1 MKTKNI
7 FLTVALGVGA
17 LTFSSCSDYLNVDR
31 YFNDRMT
38 EEKLFEDKK
47 YSEQWLAGVYTH
59 LLGPNDDVCSKG
71 NTPHNFSDDMYFGD
85 RNGLY
90 RNLKYGMYDENAF
103 QRSWQECYIG
113 IRDASTFIRNIH
125 VNKDFT
131 QEEIA
136 DYRGQARF
144 LRAYYYWLLLRKYGP
159 IPLIPN
165 DGEMDYTAEYG
176 DLALPRNSY
185 DECANYIA
193 DEMAI
198 AAGELATTRT
208 NSDINRATRGAAL
221 ALRAKV
227 LLYAAS
233 PLANGNTEMADLTD
247 DKGNAL
253 ISQEYDESKW
263 ARAAAAAKDVM
274 ELDIYRLYVANRR
287 YNNDGGQAYPET
299 LMPPITDDNREY
311 SENEWPNGWKNIDPF
326 ESYRSIFNGDLQPTA
341 NPELIFT
348 RGVNTRKE
356 GEVDPEKV
364 MTEDVQVMVQHQ
376 MPFQMGGYNCHGITL
391 KQCDAYY
398 MNDGSDI
405 PGKDDCLGRG
415 DGSSRVTG
423 FVTEENKDQ
432 YKPLPVGVSLQY
444 ANREPRFYASVAYNG
459 SVWEMTTSYD
469 EDKRFYRA
477 WYYHGSENGKLAQS
491 PDLYLRTGIG
501 VKKFYNPQDSYQN
514 GGRIIP
520 KTEPAIRYAEVLLI
534 YAEALNELSNSYEI
548 PSWDGS
554 KTHTIKRDEAEMAK
568 GIEPIRIRAG
578 VPNYKAEVYHSKDLF
593 RKALKRERQIELFAE
608 GHRYYDL
615 RRWKDAPEEEAT
627 MMYGCNTNIGEN
639 NRDLFYI
646 PTVIPSMPSVFTKKM
661 YFWPISHDELKKN
674 SRLTQNPGWT
684 YYD

>member
-7 FLTVALGVGA
+7 FLTVALGIGTFA
-17 LTFSSCSDYLNVDR
+17 FSSCSDYLNVDR

-38 EEKLFEDKK
+38 EEKLFEDKT
-47 YSEQWLAGVYTH
+47 YSEQWLAGVYSH
-59 LLGPNDDVCSKG
+59 LLGCNDDVCSKG

-85 RNGLY
+85 RSGLY
-90 RNLKYGMYDENAF
+90 RSLKYGLYNEGSY
-103 QRSWQECYIG
+103 QYSWRECYIG

-125 VNKDFT
+125 VNKDFST
-131 QEEIA
+131 REIA

-159 IPLIPN
+159 VPLLPN
-165 DGEMDYTAEYG
+165 DGEMDHTAEYG
-176 DLALPRNSY
+176 DLAIPRSSY

-193 DEMAI
+193 EEMAI
-198 AAGELATTRT
+198 AAGELETTRT

-274 ELDIYRLYVANRR
+274 DLDIYHLYVAPRR

-299 LMPPITDDNREY
+299 IMPPVTNENREY

-326 ESYRSIFNGDLQPTA
+326 ESYRSIFNGDLQPKA
-341 NPELIFT
+341 NPELILT

-356 GEVDPEKV
+356 GDIND
-364 MTEDVQVMVQHQ
+364 MGLEDVQVMVQHQ

-398 MNDGSDI
+398 MNDGSDV

-627 MMYGCNTNIGEN
+627 MMYGCNTNIGED

>member
-7 FLTVALGVGA
+7 FLTVALGIGTFA
-17 LTFSSCSDYLNVDR
+17 FSSCSDYLNVDR

-38 EEKLFEDKK
+38 EEKLFEDKT
-47 YSEQWLAGVYTH
+47 YSEQWLAGVYSH
-59 LLGPNDDVCSKG
+59 LLGCNDDVCSKG

-85 RNGLY
+85 RSGLY
-90 RNLKYGMYDENAF
+90 RSLKYGLYNEGSY
-103 QRSWQECYIG
+103 QYSWRECYIG

-125 VNKDFT
+125 VNKDFST
-131 QEEIA
+131 REIA

-159 IPLIPN
+159 VPLLPN

-176 DLALPRNSY
+176 DLAIPRNSY

-193 DEMAI
+193 EEMAI
-198 AAGELATTRT
+198 AAGELETTRT

-263 ARAAAAAKDVM
+263 ATAAAAAKDVM
-274 ELDIYRLYVANRR
+274 DLDIYHLYVAPRR

-299 LMPPITDDNREY
+299 IMPPVTNENREY

-326 ESYRSIFNGDLQPTA
+326 ESYRSIFNGDLQPKA

-356 GEVDPEKV
+356 GDIND
-364 MTEDVQVMVQHQ
+364 MGLEDVQVMVQHQ

-398 MNDGSDI
+398 MNDGSDV

-554 KTHTIKRDEAEMAK
+554 KTHTIKRDEAEMAR

-639 NRDLFYI
+639 NKDMFYI

-674 SRLTQNPGWT
+674 SRLTQNLSLIHI
-684 YYD
+684 

>member
-1 MKTKNI
+1 MKIKNI
-7 FLTVALGVGA
+7 LLTAALGVSA
-17 LTFSSCSDYLNVDR
+17 LAFSSCSDYLNVDR

-59 LLGPNDDVCSKG
+59 LLGCNDDVCSKG

-85 RNGLY
+85 RSGLY
-90 RNLKYGMYDENAF
+90 RNLKYGMYDEGAF
-103 QRSWQECYIG
+103 QRSWKECYIG

-165 DGEMDYTAEYG
+165 DGEMDYTAEYE

-185 DECANYIA
+185 DECADYIA

-198 AAGELATTRT
+198 AAGELAITRT

-247 DKGNAL
+247 DKGNIL

-274 ELDIYRLYVANRR
+274 DLDIYHLYVASRR

-299 LMPPITDDNREY
+299 IIPPVTDENREY

-326 ESYRSIFNGDLQPTA
+326 ESYRSIFNGDVQPKA
-341 NPELIFT
+341 NSELIFT

-356 GEVDPEKV
+356 GDFDGF
-364 MTEDVQVMVQHQ
+364 MTEDVETMVMHQ

-398 MNDGSDI
+398 MNDGSDV

-415 DGSSRVTG
+415 DGSSRITG

-432 YKPLPVGVSLQY
+432 YKPLPTGVSLQY

-459 SVWEMTTSYD
+459 SIWEMTTSYD

-501 VKKFYNPQDSYQN
+501 IKKFYNPQDSYQN

-548 PSWDGS
+548 ASWDGS
-554 KTHTIKRDEAEMAK
+554 KTYTIKRDEAEMKK

-578 VPNYKAEVYHSKDLF
+578 VPNYKAEVYNNKDLF

-639 NRDLFYI
+639 NRDMFYI

>member
-7 FLTVALGVGA
+7 FLTVALGIGTFA
-17 LTFSSCSDYLNVDR
+17 FSSCSDYLNVDR

-38 EEKLFEDKK
+38 EEKLFEDKT
-47 YSEQWLAGVYTH
+47 YSEQWLAGVYSH
-59 LLGPNDDVCSKG
+59 LLGCNDDVCSKG
-71 NTPHNFSDDMYFGD
+71 NTTHNFSDDMYFGD
-85 RNGLY
+85 RSGLY
-90 RNLKYGMYDENAF
+90 RSLKYGLYNEGSY
-103 QRSWQECYIG
+103 QYSWRECYIG

-125 VNKDFT
+125 VNKDFST
-131 QEEIA
+131 REIA

-159 IPLIPN
+159 VPLLPN

-176 DLALPRNSY
+176 DLAIPRNSY

-193 DEMAI
+193 EEMAI
-198 AAGELATTRT
+198 AAGELETTRT

-274 ELDIYRLYVANRR
+274 DLDIYHLYVAPRR

-299 LMPPITDDNREY
+299 IMPPVTNENREY

-326 ESYRSIFNGDLQPTA
+326 ESYRSIFNGDLQPKA

-356 GEVDPEKV
+356 GDIND
-364 MTEDVQVMVQHQ
+364 MGLEDVQVMVQHQ

-398 MNDGSDI
+398 MNDGSDV

-554 KTHTIKRDEAEMAK
+554 KTHTIKRDETEMAR

-639 NRDLFYI
+639 NKDMFYI

>member
-7 FLTVALGVGA
+7 FLTVALGIGTFA
-17 LTFSSCSDYLNVDR
+17 FSSCSDYLNVDR

-38 EEKLFEDKK
+38 EEKLFEDKT
-47 YSEQWLAGVYTH
+47 YSEQWLAGVYSH
-59 LLGPNDDVCSKG
+59 LLGCNDDVCSKG

-85 RNGLY
+85 RSGLY
-90 RNLKYGMYDENAF
+90 RSLKYGLYNEGSY
-103 QRSWQECYIG
+103 QYSWRECYIG

-125 VNKDFT
+125 VNKDFST
-131 QEEIA
+131 REIA

-159 IPLIPN
+159 VPLLPN

-176 DLALPRNSY
+176 DLAIPRNSY

-193 DEMAI
+193 EEMAI
-198 AAGELATTRT
+198 AAGELETTRT

-274 ELDIYRLYVANRR
+274 DLDIYHLYVAPRR

-299 LMPPITDDNREY
+299 IMPPVTNENREY

-326 ESYRSIFNGDLQPTA
+326 ESYRSIFNGDLQPKA

-356 GEVDPEKV
+356 GDIND
-364 MTEDVQVMVQHQ
+364 MGLEDVQVMVQHQ

-398 MNDGSDI
+398 MNDGSDV

-554 KTHTIKRDEAEMAK
+554 KTHTINRDEAEMAR

-639 NRDLFYI
+639 NKDMFYI

>member
-7 FLTVALGVGA
+7 FLTVALGIGTFA
-17 LTFSSCSDYLNVDR
+17 FSSCSDYLNVDR

-38 EEKLFEDKK
+38 EEKLFEDKT
-47 YSEQWLAGVYTH
+47 YSEQWLAGVYSH
-59 LLGPNDDVCSKG
+59 LLGCNDDVCSKG

-85 RNGLY
+85 RSGLY
-90 RNLKYGMYDENAF
+90 RSLKYGLYNEGSY
-103 QRSWQECYIG
+103 QYSWRECYIG

-125 VNKDFT
+125 VNKDFST
-131 QEEIA
+131 REIA

-159 IPLIPN
+159 VPLLPN

-176 DLALPRNSY
+176 DLAIPRNSY

-193 DEMAI
+193 EEMAI
-198 AAGELATTRT
+198 AAGELETTRT

-263 ARAAAAAKDVM
+263 ATAAAAAKDVM
-274 ELDIYRLYVANRR
+274 DLDIYHLYVAPRR

-299 LMPPITDDNREY
+299 IMPPVTNENREY

-326 ESYRSIFNGDLQPTA
+326 ESYRSIFNGDLQPKA

-356 GEVDPEKV
+356 GDIND
-364 MTEDVQVMVQHQ
+364 MGLEDVQVMVQHQ

-398 MNDGSDI
+398 MNDGSDV

-554 KTHTIKRDEAEMAK
+554 KTHTIKRDEAEMAR

-639 NRDLFYI
+639 NKDMFYI

>member
-7 FLTVALGVGA
+7 FLTVALGIGTFA
-17 LTFSSCSDYLNVDR
+17 FSSCSDYLNVDR

-38 EEKLFEDKK
+38 EEKLFEDKT
-47 YSEQWLAGVYTH
+47 YSEQWLAGVYSH
-59 LLGPNDDVCSKG
+59 LLGCNDDVCSKG

-85 RNGLY
+85 RSGLY
-90 RNLKYGMYDENAF
+90 RSLKYGLYNEGSYQF
-103 QRSWQECYIG
+103 SWRECYIG
-113 IRDASTFIRNIH
+113 IRDASTFIRNIQ
-125 VNKDFT
+125 VNKDFST
-131 QEEIA
+131 REIA

-159 IPLIPN
+159 VPLLPN

-176 DLALPRNSY
+176 DLAIPRNSY

-193 DEMAI
+193 EEMAI
-198 AAGELATTRT
+198 AAGELETTRT

-274 ELDIYRLYVANRR
+274 DLDIYHLYVAPRR

-299 LMPPITDDNREY
+299 IMPPVTNENREY

-326 ESYRSIFNGDLQPTA
+326 ESYRSIFNGDLQPKA

-356 GEVDPEKV
+356 GDIND
-364 MTEDVQVMVQHQ
+364 MGLEDVQVMVQHQ

-398 MNDGSDI
+398 MNDGSDV

-432 YKPLPVGVSLQY
+432 YKPLPAGVSLQY

-639 NRDLFYI
+639 NRDMFYI

>member
-7 FLTVALGVGA
+7 FLTVALGIGTFA
-17 LTFSSCSDYLNVDR
+17 FSSCSDYLNVDR

-38 EEKLFEDKK
+38 EEKLFEDKT
-47 YSEQWLAGVYTH
+47 YSEQWLAGVYSH
-59 LLGPNDDVCSKG
+59 LLGCNDDVCSKG

-85 RNGLY
+85 RSGLY
-90 RNLKYGMYDENAF
+90 RSLKYGLYNEGSY
-103 QRSWQECYIG
+103 QYSWRECYIG

-125 VNKDFT
+125 VNKDFST
-131 QEEIA
+131 REIA

-159 IPLIPN
+159 VPLLPN

-176 DLALPRNSY
+176 DLAIPRNSY

-193 DEMAI
+193 EEMAI
-198 AAGELATTRT
+198 AAGELETTRT

-274 ELDIYRLYVANRR
+274 DLDIYHLYVAPRR

-299 LMPPITDDNREY
+299 IMPPVTNENREY

-326 ESYRSIFNGDLQPTA
+326 ESYRSIFNGDLQPKA

-356 GEVDPEKV
+356 GDIND
-364 MTEDVQVMVQHQ
+364 MGLEDVQVMVQHQ

-398 MNDGSDI
+398 MNDGSDV

-501 VKKFYNPQDSYQN
+501 IKKFYNPQDSYQN

-548 PSWDGS
+548 ASWDGS
-554 KTHTIKRDEAEMAK
+554 KTYTIKRDEAEMKK

-578 VPNYKAEVYHSKDLF
+578 VPNYKAEVYNNKDLF

-639 NRDLFYI
+639 NRDMFYI

>member
-1 MKTKNI
+1 MKIKNI
-7 FLTVALGVGA
+7 LLTAALGVSA
-17 LTFSSCSDYLNVDR
+17 LAFSSCSDYLNVDR

-59 LLGPNDDVCSKG
+59 LLGCNDDVCSKG

-85 RNGLY
+85 RSGLY
-90 RNLKYGMYDENAF
+90 RNLKYGMYDEGAF
-103 QRSWQECYIG
+103 QRSWKECYIG

-144 LRAYYYWLLLRKYGP
+144 LRAYYYWLLLRKDGP

-165 DGEMDYTAEYG
+165 DGEMDYTAEYE

-185 DECANYIA
+185 DECADYIA

-198 AAGELATTRT
+198 AAGELAITRT

-247 DKGNAL
+247 DKGNIL

-274 ELDIYRLYVANRR
+274 DLDIYHLYVASRR

-299 LMPPITDDNREY
+299 IIPPVTDENREY

-326 ESYRSIFNGDLQPTA
+326 ESYRSIFNGDVQPKA
-341 NPELIFT
+341 NSELIFT

-356 GEVDPEKV
+356 GDFDGF
-364 MTEDVQVMVQHQ
+364 MTEDVETMVMHQ

-398 MNDGSDI
+398 MNDGSDV

-415 DGSSRVTG
+415 DGSSRITG

-432 YKPLPVGVSLQY
+432 YKPLPTGVSLQY

-459 SVWEMTTSYD
+459 SIWEMTTSYD

-501 VKKFYNPQDSYQN
+501 IKKFYNPQDSYQN

-548 PSWDGS
+548 ASWDGS
-554 KTHTIKRDEAEMAK
+554 KTYTIKRDEAEMKK

-578 VPNYKAEVYHSKDLF
+578 VPNYKAEVYNNKDLF

-639 NRDLFYI
+639 NRDMFYI

>member
-1 MKTKNI
+1 MKKFGGLMYLLCMLILSGCSGDACKVDGKMSDFSGET
-7 FLTVALGVGA
+7 TVYLLRRTGEFTHDTLMQTVMKDGSFR
-17 LTFSSCSDYLNVDR
+17 LEIPRDLWGEQYSLKFGDKRSSVAFFAEQGNVRIEGSGKTIYDANVTGTPANDSWDR
-31 YFNDRMT
+31 YQKFMLDIAKQRNLLGKEIGSSNESDSIKRV
-38 EEKLFEDKK
+38 K
-47 YSEQWLAGVYTH
+47 YSQLFQKLEGEIERYKDSLAQADANSVVP
-59 LLGPNDDVCSKG
+59 LL
-71 NTPHNFSDDMYFGD
+71 
-85 RNGLY
+85 LY
-90 RNLKYGMYDENAF
+90 HQSLQLLKYDEIDRILA
-103 QRSWQECYIG
+103 
-113 IRDASTFIRNIH
+113 
-125 VNKDFT
+125 KFT
-131 QEEIA
+131 PQ
-136 DYRGQARF
+136 
-144 LRAYYYWLLLRKYGP
+144 
-159 IPLIPN
+159 
-165 DGEMDYTAEYG
+165 
-176 DLALPRNSY
+176 LA
-185 DECANYIA
+185 
-193 DEMAI
+193 
-198 AAGELATTRT
+198 
-208 NSDINRATRGAAL
+208 
-221 ALRAKV
+221 
-227 LLYAAS
+227 
-233 PLANGNTEMADLTD
+233 
-247 DKGNAL
+247 
-253 ISQEYDESKW
+253 
-263 ARAAAAAKDVM
+263 
-274 ELDIYRLYVANRR
+274 
-287 YNNDGGQAYPET
+287 
-299 LMPPITDDNREY
+299 DNRYYKELKAQY

-348 RGVNTRKE
+348 RGKNTRDE
-356 GEVDPEKV
+356 GKVDPEKV

-398 MNDGSDI
+398 MNDGSDV

-534 YAEALNELSNSYEI
+534 YAEALNELSGSYEI

-554 KTHTIKRDEAEMAK
+554 KTYTIKRDEAEMAK

-578 VPNYKAEVYHSKDLF
+578 VPNYKVEVYHSKDLF

>member
-7 FLTVALGVGA
+7 FLTVALGIGTFA
-17 LTFSSCSDYLNVDR
+17 FSSCSDYLNVDR

-38 EEKLFEDKK
+38 EEKLFEDKT
-47 YSEQWLAGVYTH
+47 YSEQWLAGVYSH
-59 LLGPNDDVCSKG
+59 LLGCNDDVCSKG

-85 RNGLY
+85 RSGLY
-90 RNLKYGMYDENAF
+90 RSLKYGLYNEGSY
-103 QRSWQECYIG
+103 QYSWRECYIG

-125 VNKDFT
+125 VNKDFST
-131 QEEIA
+131 REIA

-159 IPLIPN
+159 VPLLPN

-176 DLALPRNSY
+176 DLAIPRNSY

-193 DEMAI
+193 EEMAI
-198 AAGELATTRT
+198 AAGELETTRT

-274 ELDIYRLYVANRR
+274 DLDIYHLYVAPRR

-299 LMPPITDDNREY
+299 IMPPVTNENREY

-326 ESYRSIFNGDLQPTA
+326 ESYRSIFNGDLQPKA

-356 GEVDPEKV
+356 GDIND
-364 MTEDVQVMVQHQ
+364 MGLEDVQVMVQHQ

-398 MNDGSDI
+398 MNDGSDV

-554 KTHTIKRDEAEMAK
+554 KTHTIKRDEAEMTR

-639 NRDLFYI
+639 NRDMFYI

>member
-7 FLTVALGVGA
+7 FLTVALGIGTFA
-17 LTFSSCSDYLNVDR
+17 FSSCSDYLNVDR

-38 EEKLFEDKK
+38 EEKLFEDKT

-59 LLGPNDDVCSKG
+59 LLGCNDDVCSKG

-85 RNGLY
+85 RSGLY
-90 RNLKYGMYDENAF
+90 RNLKYGMYDEGAF
-103 QRSWQECYIG
+103 QRSWKECYIG
-113 IRDASTFIRNIH
+113 IRDASTLIRNIH
-125 VNKDFT
+125 MNKDFSSK
-131 QEEIA
+131 EIA

-176 DLALPRNSY
+176 DLAIPRNSY

-193 DEMAI
+193 EEMAI
-198 AAGELATTRT
+198 AAGELETTRT

-274 ELDIYRLYVANRR
+274 DLDIYHLYAAPRR

-299 LMPPITDDNREY
+299 VMPPVTDENREY

-326 ESYRSIFNGDLQPTA
+326 ESYRSIFNGDLQPKA

-356 GEVDPEKV
+356 GEISD
-364 MTEDVQVMVQHQ
+364 MGLEDIQVMVQHQ

-398 MNDGSDI
+398 MSDGSDV

-415 DGSSRVTG
+415 DGSSRITG

-459 SVWEMTTSYD
+459 SVW
-469 EDKRFYRA
+469 
-477 WYYHGSENGKLAQS
+477 
-491 PDLYLRTGIG
+491 
-501 VKKFYNPQDSYQN
+501 
-514 GGRIIP
+514 
-520 KTEPAIRYAEVLLI
+520 
-534 YAEALNELSNSYEI
+534 
-548 PSWDGS
+548 
-554 KTHTIKRDEAEMAK
+554 
-568 GIEPIRIRAG
+568 
-578 VPNYKAEVYHSKDLF
+578 
-593 RKALKRERQIELFAE
+593 
-608 GHRYYDL
+608 
-615 RRWKDAPEEEAT
+615 
-627 MMYGCNTNIGEN
+627 
-639 NRDLFYI
+639 
-646 PTVIPSMPSVFTKKM
+646 
-661 YFWPISHDELKKN
+661 
-674 SRLTQNPGWT
+674 
-684 YYD
+684 

>member
-1 MKTKNI
+1 MKIKNI
-7 FLTVALGVGA
+7 LLTAALGVSA
-17 LTFSSCSDYLNVDR
+17 LAFSSCSDYLNVDR

-59 LLGPNDDVCSKG
+59 LLGCNDDVCSKG

-85 RNGLY
+85 RSGLY
-90 RNLKYGMYDENAF
+90 RNLKYGMYDEGAF
-103 QRSWQECYIG
+103 QRSWKECYIG

-165 DGEMDYTAEYG
+165 DGEMDYTAEYE

-185 DECANYIA
+185 DECADYIA

-198 AAGELATTRT
+198 AAGELAITRT
-208 NSDINRATRGAAL
+208 NSNINRATRGAAL

-247 DKGNAL
+247 DKGNIL

-274 ELDIYRLYVANRR
+274 DLDIYHLYVASRR

-299 LMPPITDDNREY
+299 IIPPVTDENREY

-326 ESYRSIFNGDLQPTA
+326 ESYRSIFNGDVQPKA
-341 NPELIFT
+341 NSELIFT

-356 GEVDPEKV
+356 GDFDGF
-364 MTEDVQVMVQHQ
+364 MTEDVETMVMHQ

-398 MNDGSDI
+398 MNDGSDV
-405 PGKDDCLGRG
+405 PGKEDCLGRG
-415 DGSSRVTG
+415 DGSSRITG

-432 YKPLPVGVSLQY
+432 YKPLPTGVSLQY

-459 SVWEMTTSYD
+459 SIWEMTTSYD

-501 VKKFYNPQDSYQN
+501 IKKFYNPQDSYQN

-548 PSWDGS
+548 ASWDGS
-554 KTHTIKRDEAEMAK
+554 KTYTIKRDEAEMKK

-578 VPNYKAEVYHSKDLF
+578 VPNYKAEVYNNKDLF

-639 NRDLFYI
+639 NRDMFYI

>member
-7 FLTVALGVGA
+7 FLTVALGIGTFA
-17 LTFSSCSDYLNVDR
+17 FSSCSDYLNVDR

-38 EEKLFEDKK
+38 EEKLFEDKT
-47 YSEQWLAGVYTH
+47 YSEQWLAGVYSH
-59 LLGPNDDVCSKG
+59 LLGCNDDVCSKG

-85 RNGLY
+85 RSGLY
-90 RNLKYGMYDENAF
+90 RSLKYGLYNEGSY
-103 QRSWQECYIG
+103 QYSWRECYIG

-125 VNKDFT
+125 VNKDFST
-131 QEEIA
+131 REIA

-159 IPLIPN
+159 VPLLPN

-176 DLALPRNSY
+176 DLAIPRNSY

-193 DEMAI
+193 EEMAI
-198 AAGELATTRT
+198 AAGELETTRT

-274 ELDIYRLYVANRR
+274 DLDIYHLYVAPRR

-299 LMPPITDDNREY
+299 IMPPVTNENREY

-326 ESYRSIFNGDLQPTA
+326 ESYRSIFNGDLQPKA

-356 GEVDPEKV
+356 GEISD
-364 MTEDVQVMVQHQ
+364 MGLEDIQVMVQHQ

-398 MNDGSDI
+398 MSDGSDV

-415 DGSSRVTG
+415 DGSSRITG

-514 GGRIIP
+514 GGRIIH

-534 YAEALNELSNSYEI
+534 YAEALNELSSSYEI
-548 PSWDGS
+548 SSWDGS
-554 KTHTIKRDEAEMAK
+554 KTYTIKRDEAEMAK

-578 VPNYKAEVYHSKDLF
+578 VPNYKAEVYNNKDLF